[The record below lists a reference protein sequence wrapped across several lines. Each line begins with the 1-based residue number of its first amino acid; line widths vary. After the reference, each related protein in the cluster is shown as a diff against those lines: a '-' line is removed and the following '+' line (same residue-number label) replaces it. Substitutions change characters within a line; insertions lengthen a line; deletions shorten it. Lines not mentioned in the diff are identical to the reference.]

1 MKKRIEYMLESLT
14 SCVENQLTHL
24 ESVDTKE
31 LGEAIDMIKDLEEA
45 MYYCVITKA
54 MEEKDESKSYYP
66 VYMRDMDRSYGR
78 MYYEEQPDQKMYEGG
93 NGSSS
98 QYRESGRGS
107 GNQYG
112 GSNSQYGGQQGGNS
126 QYSGQQGNS
135 SSGGSTSQYGNMMMR
150 DEREGRSPRSRRTY
164 MESKVQHTD
173 KAMQMKELENYMQE
187 LTTDMVEMVEG
198 STQEEKQYLSKRI
211 AALANKIQQLND

>member
-1 MKKRIEYMLESLT
+1 MKKRIEHMLESLT
-14 SCVENQLTHL
+14 SCVEDQLTHL

-54 MEEKDESKSYYP
+54 MEEKDEHKSYYP
-66 VYMRDMDRSYGR
+66 IYMRDMDRNYGR
-78 MYYEEQPDQKMYEGG
+78 IYYEEQPDQRMYGDSG
-93 NGSSS
+93 GSSPE
-98 QYRESGRGS
+98 YRESGRGS

-112 GSNSQYGGQQGGNS
+112 S
-126 QYSGQQGNS
+126 
-135 SSGGSTSQYGNMMMR
+135 STSQHNGSQGDNDSASKYENMMMR
-150 DEREGRSPRSRRTY
+150 DEREGRSPKSRKTY
-164 MESKVQHTD
+164 MESKAQHSD

-187 LTTDMVEMVEG
+187 LTSDMIEMVEG

>member
-54 MEEKDESKSYYP
+54 MEEKDENKSYYP
-66 VYMRDMDRSYGR
+66 VYMRDMDRNYGR
-78 MYYEEQPDQKMYEGG
+78 MYYEEWPNPMMYEDG

-98 QYRESGRGS
+98 QYSESGRGS
-107 GNQYG
+107 GNQY
-112 GSNSQYGGQQGGNS
+112 
-126 QYSGQQGNS
+126 SGQQGNNS
-135 SSGGSTSQYGNMMMR
+135 SNGSTSQYGNMMMR
-150 DEREGRSPRSRRTY
+150 DEREGRSPKSRKTY
-164 MESKVQHTD
+164 MESKAQHSD